1 MPVTIATK
9 NGEQTL
15 DKPVVTIGTHP
26 NCEIKVQCPVDF
38 ILIVELGRNGGFRVT
53 NRTASPNVLFKGQPM
68 GNSMIVERGCKLMI
82 NGTDDFVGIKL
93 GAAQPQA
100 QAQPTQHAQPHPQQ
114 MQGQMP
120 QQPRPMAPQQGR
132 PQQRPQGQMQPHP
145 QQMQGQ
151 MPQQPRPMGSQQG
164 RMMPHPQHP
173 QRPQQQQVTLTSIAQ
188 QDFNEADIRELYGE
202 VNATTK
208 IKLEKRKSDIETRR
222 VSILKEISFALE
234 EAKKK
239 MSANGNA
246 ERFIGLALIFCPI
259 IMASAVSDT
268 LRNLLAE
275 APRGFFPLHMR
286 LLAGYAVLLFVNA
299 LILKQGIFLV
309 FQDKNKDKS
318 AVNKKAAAA
327 KNFMLMLSTA
337 IFLAISGI
345 ILSFY
350 LNTDTPLDQ
359 GSTIISMISLFA
371 LVLCAVASGY
381 FKSML
386 HEASVDYD
394 KYESR
399 EDFKS
404 VLQDYQQ
411 WIGLFI
417 NNLSTVKL
425 RNIKNKQ
432 FNLKLKSVG
441 EIVLGIITS
450 PFLAYAVSN
459 TLGTCIPDAAGW
471 IRISGLRISPVFLA
485 LATLMIIF
493 AFFTLAQAFTISK
506 RINGSDVIKKDGF
519 ANYMN
524 HGVDLF
530 GTEGVKK
537 LKSDAFRSFLI
548 AGTVIFI
555 EFTMNVSYFM
565 QEIGGGEW
573 GGILMSV
580 IAAFVPTALLVAE
593 TFMLSHTQYEM
604 HICDEILDR
613 LDKDIEE

>member
-9 NGEQTL
+9 NGEQTFE
-15 DKPVVTIGTHP
+15 KPVVTIGTHP
-26 NCEIKVQCPVDF
+26 NCEVKVQCPVDF

-53 NRTASPNVLFKGQPM
+53 NKTATPDVMFKGQPM
-68 GNSMIVERGCKLMI
+68 GNSLIVERGCKLMI

-93 GAAQPQA
+93 AAPQQVPQQQA
-100 QAQPTQHAQPHPQQ
+100 QQMMHPAPQQ
-114 MQGQMP
+114 RAPRPQQPMPNQQPMQGQQMHQPQMRRPMPNGGGMPMHSQGHPHQRMP
-120 QQPRPMAPQQGR
+120 Q
-132 PQQRPQGQMQPHP
+132 
-145 QQMQGQ
+145 
-151 MPQQPRPMGSQQG
+151 
-164 RMMPHPQHP
+164 
-173 QRPQQQQVTLTSIAQ
+173 PQQQHVTLTSIAQ
-188 QDFNEADIRELYGE
+188 QDFNEEDIRELYGE
-202 VNATTK
+202 VNAATK
-208 IKLEKRKSDIETRR
+208 IKLEKRKTDIETRR

-234 EAKKK
+234 DAKKK

-246 ERFIGLALIFCPI
+246 EKFIGLALIFCPI

-275 APRGFFPLHMR
+275 NVRGFFPLHMR
-286 LLAGYAVLLFVNA
+286 LLAGYAVLLFVNS
-299 LILKQGIFLV
+299 LILKQGIFLM
-309 FQDKNKDKS
+309 FQDKGKEKGS
-318 AVNKKAAAA
+318 INKKAAAA
-327 KNFMLMLSTA
+327 KNFMLMLSAA
-337 IFLAISGI
+337 IFLTVGGI
-345 ILSFY
+345 IVSFY

-359 GSTIISMISLFA
+359 GSTIISMISLFS
-371 LVLCAVASGY
+371 LVLCSVASGY

-386 HEASVDYD
+386 QEASVEYD
-394 KYESR
+394 KYETR
-399 EDFKS
+399 EDFKA
-404 VLQDYQQ
+404 VIQDYQQ

-417 NNLSTVKL
+417 NNLSSVKL

-441 EIVLGIITS
+441 EIALGIITS

-471 IRISGLRISPVFLA
+471 IRVSGLRISPVFLA

-493 AFFTLAQAFTISK
+493 AFFTLAQAFTIS
-506 RINGSDVIKKDGF
+506 RRVNGSEVVKKDGF
-519 ANYMN
+519 ANYMH

-530 GTEGVKK
+530 GTEAVKK

-580 IAAFVPTALLVAE
+580 IAAFVPTALLIAE

-604 HICDEILDR
+604 HICDEIIDR

>member
-9 NGEQTL
+9 NGEQTFE
-15 DKPVVTIGTHP
+15 KPVVTIGTHP
-26 NCEIKVQCPVDF
+26 NCEVKVQCPVDF

-53 NRTASPNVLFKGQPM
+53 NKTATPDVMFKGQPM
-68 GNSMIVERGCKLMI
+68 GNSLIVERGCKLMI

-93 GAAQPQA
+93 GAAAPQQAPQPQQQQMMRPA
-100 QAQPTQHAQPHPQQ
+100 PQQ
-114 MQGQMP
+114 RAPRPQQPMPNQQPMQGQMRQP
-120 QQPRPMAPQQGR
+120 QMRRPMPNGGGMPMPPQGH
-132 PQQRPQGQMQPHP
+132 PQQR
-145 QQMQGQ
+145 
-151 MPQQPRPMGSQQG
+151 MPQ
-164 RMMPHPQHP
+164 
-173 QRPQQQQVTLTSIAQ
+173 PQQQHVTLTSIAQ
-188 QDFNEADIRELYGE
+188 QDFNEEDIRELYGE
-202 VNATTK
+202 VNAATK
-208 IKLEKRKSDIETRR
+208 IKLEKRKTDIETRR

-234 EAKKK
+234 DAKKK

-246 ERFIGLALIFCPI
+246 EKFIGLALIFCPI

-275 APRGFFPLHMR
+275 NVRGFFPLNMR
-286 LLAGYAVLLFVNA
+286 LLAGYAVLLFVNS
-299 LILKQGIFLV
+299 LILKRGIFLM
-309 FQDKNKDKS
+309 FQDKGKERS

-327 KNFMLMLSTA
+327 KNFMLMLSAA
-337 IFLAISGI
+337 IFLTVGGI
-345 ILSFY
+345 IVSFY

-359 GSTIISMISLFA
+359 GSTIISMICLFS
-371 LVLCAVASGY
+371 LVLCSVASGY

-386 HEASVDYD
+386 QEASLEYD
-394 KYESR
+394 KYETR

-404 VLQDYQQ
+404 VIQDYQQ

-417 NNLSTVKL
+417 NNLSSVKL

-432 FNLKLKSVG
+432 FTLKLKSVG
-441 EIVLGIITS
+441 EIALGIITS

-471 IRISGLRISPVFLA
+471 IRVSGLRISPVFLA

-493 AFFTLAQAFTISK
+493 AFFTLAQAFTIS
-506 RINGSDVIKKDGF
+506 RRVNGSEVVKKDGF
-519 ANYMN
+519 ANYMH

-530 GTEGVKK
+530 GTEAVKK

-580 IAAFVPTALLVAE
+580 IAAFVPTALLIAE

-604 HICDEILDR
+604 HICDEIIDR

>member
-9 NGEQTL
+9 NGEQTFE
-15 DKPVVTIGTHP
+15 KPVVTIGTHP
-26 NCEIKVQCPVDF
+26 NCEVKVQCPVDF

-53 NRTASPNVLFKGQPM
+53 NKTATPDVMFKGQPM
-68 GNSMIVERGCKLMI
+68 GNSLIVERGCKLMI

-93 GAAQPQA
+93 AAPQQVPQRQA
-100 QAQPTQHAQPHPQQ
+100 QQMMHPAPQQ
-114 MQGQMP
+114 RAPRPQQPMPNQQPMQGQQMHQPQMRRPMPNGGGMPMHPQGHPHQRMP
-120 QQPRPMAPQQGR
+120 Q
-132 PQQRPQGQMQPHP
+132 
-145 QQMQGQ
+145 
-151 MPQQPRPMGSQQG
+151 
-164 RMMPHPQHP
+164 
-173 QRPQQQQVTLTSIAQ
+173 PQQQHVTLTSIAQ
-188 QDFNEADIRELYGE
+188 QDFNEEDIRELYGE
-202 VNATTK
+202 VNAATK
-208 IKLEKRKSDIETRR
+208 IKLEKRKTDIETRR

-234 EAKKK
+234 DAKKK

-246 ERFIGLALIFCPI
+246 EKFIGLALIFCPI

-275 APRGFFPLHMR
+275 NVRGFFPLHMR
-286 LLAGYAVLLFVNA
+286 LLAGYAVLLFVNS
-299 LILKQGIFLV
+299 LILKQGIFLM
-309 FQDKNKDKS
+309 FQDKGKERS
-318 AVNKKAAAA
+318 AINKKAAAA
-327 KNFMLMLSTA
+327 KNFMLMLSAA
-337 IFLAISGI
+337 IFLTVGGI
-345 ILSFY
+345 IVSFY

-359 GSTIISMISLFA
+359 GSTIISMISLFS
-371 LVLCAVASGY
+371 LVLCSVASGY

-386 HEASVDYD
+386 QEASVEYD
-394 KYESR
+394 KYETR
-399 EDFKS
+399 EDFKA
-404 VLQDYQQ
+404 VIQDYQQ

-417 NNLSTVKL
+417 NNLSSVKL

-441 EIVLGIITS
+441 EIALGIITS

-471 IRISGLRISPVFLA
+471 IRVSGLRISPVFLA

-493 AFFTLAQAFTISK
+493 AFFTLAQAFTIS
-506 RINGSDVIKKDGF
+506 RRVNGSEVVKKDGF
-519 ANYMN
+519 ANYMH

-530 GTEGVKK
+530 GTEAVKK

-580 IAAFVPTALLVAE
+580 IAAFVPTALLIAE

-604 HICDEILDR
+604 HICDEIIDR

>member
-9 NGEQTL
+9 NGEQTFE
-15 DKPVVTIGTHP
+15 KPVVTIGTHP
-26 NCEIKVQCPVDF
+26 NCEVKVQCPVDF

-53 NRTASPNVLFKGQPM
+53 NKTATPDVMFKGQPM
-68 GNSMIVERGCKLMI
+68 GNSLIVERGCKLMI

-93 GAAQPQA
+93 AAPQQVPQKQA
-100 QAQPTQHAQPHPQQ
+100 QQMMHPAPQQ
-114 MQGQMP
+114 RAPRPQQPMPNQQPMQGQQMHQP
-120 QQPRPMAPQQGR
+120 QMRRPMPNGGGM
-132 PQQRPQGQMQPHP
+132 PMHPQGHPHQRIP
-145 QQMQGQ
+145 Q
-151 MPQQPRPMGSQQG
+151 
-164 RMMPHPQHP
+164 
-173 QRPQQQQVTLTSIAQ
+173 PQQQHVTLTSIAQ
-188 QDFNEADIRELYGE
+188 QDFNEEDIRELYGE
-202 VNATTK
+202 VNAATK
-208 IKLEKRKSDIETRR
+208 IKLEKRKTDIETRR

-234 EAKKK
+234 DAKKK

-246 ERFIGLALIFCPI
+246 EKFIGLALIFCPI

-275 APRGFFPLHMR
+275 NVRGFFPLHMR
-286 LLAGYAVLLFVNA
+286 LLAGYAVLLFVNS
-299 LILKQGIFLV
+299 LILKQGIFLM
-309 FQDKNKDKS
+309 FQDKGKERS
-318 AVNKKAAAA
+318 AINKKAAAA
-327 KNFMLMLSTA
+327 KNFMLMLSAA
-337 IFLAISGI
+337 IFLTVGGI
-345 ILSFY
+345 IVSFY

-359 GSTIISMISLFA
+359 GSTIISMISLFS
-371 LVLCAVASGY
+371 LVLCSVASGY

-386 HEASVDYD
+386 QEASVEYD
-394 KYESR
+394 KYETR
-399 EDFKS
+399 EDFKA
-404 VLQDYQQ
+404 VIQDYQQ

-417 NNLSTVKL
+417 NNLSSITL

-441 EIVLGIITS
+441 EIALGIITS

-471 IRISGLRISPVFLA
+471 IRVSGLRISPVFLA

-493 AFFTLAQAFTISK
+493 AFFTLAQAFTIS
-506 RINGSDVIKKDGF
+506 RRVNGSEVVKKDGF
-519 ANYMN
+519 ANYMH

-530 GTEGVKK
+530 GTEAVKK

-580 IAAFVPTALLVAE
+580 IAAFVPTALLIAE

-604 HICDEILDR
+604 HICDEIIDR

>member
-9 NGEQTL
+9 NGEQTF

-26 NCEIKVQCPVDF
+26 NCEVKVQCPVDF

-53 NRTASPNVLFKGQPM
+53 NKTATPDIMFKGQPM
-68 GNSMIVERGCKLMI
+68 GNSLIVERGCKLMV

-93 GAAQPQA
+93 GAAAAPRPQAPQQPQNP
-100 QAQPTQHAQPHPQQ
+100 QPQMQGRPQGHRPQQPMPQQ
-114 MQGQMP
+114 MQQGMMQNRQPQMRRPMPNGGGMPMPPQGHPQRMP
-120 QQPRPMAPQQGR
+120 QQPQQ
-132 PQQRPQGQMQPHP
+132 H
-145 QQMQGQ
+145 
-151 MPQQPRPMGSQQG
+151 
-164 RMMPHPQHP
+164 
-173 QRPQQQQVTLTSIAQ
+173 VTLTSIAQ
-188 QDFNEADIRELYGE
+188 QDFNEEDIRELYGE
-202 VNATTK
+202 VNAATK
-208 IKLEKRKSDIETRR
+208 IKLEKRKADIESRR

-234 EAKKK
+234 DAKKK
-239 MSANGNA
+239 ISANGNA
-246 ERFIGLALIFCPI
+246 ERFLGLALIFCPI

-275 APRGFFPLHMR
+275 NVRGFFPLHMR
-286 LLAGYAVLLFVNA
+286 LLAGYAVLLFVNS
-299 LILKQGIFLV
+299 LILKQGIFLL
-309 FQDKNKDKS
+309 FQDKGKEKS
-318 AVNKKAAAA
+318 TVNKKAAAA
-327 KNFMLMLSTA
+327 KNFMLMLSAA
-337 IFLAISGI
+337 IFLTVGGI
-345 ILSFY
+345 IVSFY

-359 GSTIISMISLFA
+359 GSTIISMVCLFA
-371 LVLCAVASGY
+371 LVLCAVVSGY

-386 HEASVDYD
+386 QEASVEYD

-399 EDFKS
+399 EDFKG
-404 VLQDYQQ
+404 VIQDYQQ

-417 NNLSTVKL
+417 NNLSSVKL

-432 FNLKLKSVG
+432 FTLKLKSVG
-441 EIVLGIITS
+441 EIALGIITS

-493 AFFTLAQAFTISK
+493 AFFTLAQAFTIS
-506 RINGSDVIKKDGF
+506 RRVNGSEVVKKDGF
-519 ANYMN
+519 ANYMH

-530 GTEGVKK
+530 GTEAVKK

-580 IAAFVPTALLVAE
+580 IAAFVPTALLIAE

-604 HICDEILDR
+604 HICDEIIDR
-613 LDKDIEE
+613 LDKDIDE

>member
-9 NGEQTL
+9 NGEQTFE
-15 DKPVVTIGTHP
+15 KPVVTIGTHP
-26 NCEIKVQCPVDF
+26 NCEVKVQCPVDF

-53 NRTASPNVLFKGQPM
+53 NKTATPDVMFKGQPM
-68 GNSMIVERGCKLMI
+68 GNSLIVERGCKLMI

-93 GAAQPQA
+93 AAPQQVPQKQA
-100 QAQPTQHAQPHPQQ
+100 QQMMHPAPQQ
-114 MQGQMP
+114 RAPRPQQPLPNQQPMQGQQMHQPQMRRPMPNGGGMPMHPQGHPHQRMP
-120 QQPRPMAPQQGR
+120 Q
-132 PQQRPQGQMQPHP
+132 
-145 QQMQGQ
+145 
-151 MPQQPRPMGSQQG
+151 
-164 RMMPHPQHP
+164 
-173 QRPQQQQVTLTSIAQ
+173 PQQQHVTLTSIAQ
-188 QDFNEADIRELYGE
+188 QDFNEEDIRELYGE
-202 VNATTK
+202 VNAATK
-208 IKLEKRKSDIETRR
+208 IKLEKRKTDIETRR

-234 EAKKK
+234 DAKKK

-246 ERFIGLALIFCPI
+246 EKFIGLALIFCPI

-275 APRGFFPLHMR
+275 NVRGFFPLHMR
-286 LLAGYAVLLFVNA
+286 LLAGYAVLLFVNS
-299 LILKQGIFLV
+299 LILKQGIFLM
-309 FQDKNKDKS
+309 FQDKGKERS
-318 AVNKKAAAA
+318 AINKKAAAA
-327 KNFMLMLSTA
+327 KNFMLMLSAA
-337 IFLAISGI
+337 IFLTVGGI
-345 ILSFY
+345 IVSFY

-359 GSTIISMISLFA
+359 GSTIISMISLFS
-371 LVLCAVASGY
+371 LVLCSVASGY

-386 HEASVDYD
+386 QEASVEYD
-394 KYESR
+394 KYETR
-399 EDFKS
+399 EDFKA
-404 VLQDYQQ
+404 VIQDYQQ

-417 NNLSTVKL
+417 NNLSSVKL

-441 EIVLGIITS
+441 EIALGIITS

-471 IRISGLRISPVFLA
+471 RRVSGLRISPVFLA

-493 AFFTLAQAFTISK
+493 AFFTLAQAFTIS
-506 RINGSDVIKKDGF
+506 RRVNGSEVVKKDGF
-519 ANYMN
+519 ANYMH

-530 GTEGVKK
+530 GTEAVKK

-580 IAAFVPTALLVAE
+580 IAAFVPTALLIAE

-604 HICDEILDR
+604 HICDEIIDR

>member
-9 NGEQTL
+9 NGEQTF

-26 NCEIKVQCPVDF
+26 NCEVKVQCPVDF

-53 NRTASPNVLFKGQPM
+53 NKTATPDIMFKGQPM
-68 GNSMIVERGCKLMI
+68 GNSLIVERGCKLMV

-93 GAAQPQA
+93 GAAAAPRPQAPQQPQNP
-100 QAQPTQHAQPHPQQ
+100 QPQMQGRPQGHRPQQPMPQQ
-114 MQGQMP
+114 MQQGMMQNRQPQMRRPMPNGGGMPMPPQGHPQRMP
-120 QQPRPMAPQQGR
+120 QQPQQ
-132 PQQRPQGQMQPHP
+132 H
-145 QQMQGQ
+145 
-151 MPQQPRPMGSQQG
+151 
-164 RMMPHPQHP
+164 
-173 QRPQQQQVTLTSIAQ
+173 VTLTSIAQ
-188 QDFNEADIRELYGE
+188 QDFNEEDIRELYGE
-202 VNATTK
+202 VNAATK
-208 IKLEKRKSDIETRR
+208 IKLEKRKSDIESRR

-234 EAKKK
+234 DAKKK
-239 MSANGNA
+239 ISANGNA
-246 ERFIGLALIFCPI
+246 ERFLGLALIFCPI

-275 APRGFFPLHMR
+275 NVRGFFPLHMR
-286 LLAGYAVLLFVNA
+286 LLAGYAVLLFVNS
-299 LILKQGIFLV
+299 LILKQGIFLL
-309 FQDKNKDKS
+309 FQDKGKEKS
-318 AVNKKAAAA
+318 TVNKKAAAA
-327 KNFMLMLSTA
+327 KNFMLMLSSA
-337 IFLAISGI
+337 IFLTVGGI
-345 ILSFY
+345 IVSFY

-359 GSTIISMISLFA
+359 GSTIISMVCLFA
-371 LVLCAVASGY
+371 LVLCAVVSGY

-386 HEASVDYD
+386 QEASVEYD

-399 EDFKS
+399 EDFKG
-404 VLQDYQQ
+404 VIQDYQQ

-417 NNLSTVKL
+417 NNLSSVKL

-432 FNLKLKSVG
+432 FTLKLKSVG
-441 EIVLGIITS
+441 EIALGIITS

-493 AFFTLAQAFTISK
+493 AFFTLAQAFTIS
-506 RINGSDVIKKDGF
+506 RRVNGSEVVKKDGF
-519 ANYMN
+519 ANYMH

-530 GTEGVKK
+530 GTEAVKK
-537 LKSDAFRSFLI
+537 LKSDALRSFLI

-580 IAAFVPTALLVAE
+580 IAAFVPTALLIAE

-604 HICDEILDR
+604 HICDEIIDR
-613 LDKDIEE
+613 LDKDIDE

>member
-9 NGEQTL
+9 NGEQTFE
-15 DKPVVTIGTHP
+15 KPVVTIGTHP
-26 NCEIKVQCPVDF
+26 NCEVKVQCPVDF

-53 NRTASPNVLFKGQPM
+53 NKTATPDVMFKGQPM
-68 GNSMIVERGCKLMI
+68 GNSLIVERGCKLMI

-93 GAAQPQA
+93 AAPQQVPQKQA
-100 QAQPTQHAQPHPQQ
+100 QQMMHPAPQQ
-114 MQGQMP
+114 RAPRPQQPMPNQQPMQGQQMHQPQMRRPMPNGGGMPMHSQGHPHQRMP
-120 QQPRPMAPQQGR
+120 Q
-132 PQQRPQGQMQPHP
+132 
-145 QQMQGQ
+145 
-151 MPQQPRPMGSQQG
+151 
-164 RMMPHPQHP
+164 
-173 QRPQQQQVTLTSIAQ
+173 PQQQHVTLTSIAQ
-188 QDFNEADIRELYGE
+188 QDFNEEDIRELYGE
-202 VNATTK
+202 VNAATK
-208 IKLEKRKSDIETRR
+208 IKLEKRKTDIETRR

-234 EAKKK
+234 DAKKK

-246 ERFIGLALIFCPI
+246 EKFIGLALIFCPI

-275 APRGFFPLHMR
+275 NVRGFFPLHMR
-286 LLAGYAVLLFVNA
+286 LLAGYAVLLFVNS
-299 LILKQGIFLV
+299 LILKQGIFLM
-309 FQDKNKDKS
+309 FQDKGKEKGS
-318 AVNKKAAAA
+318 INKKAAAA
-327 KNFMLMLSTA
+327 KNFMLMLSAA
-337 IFLAISGI
+337 IFLTVGGI
-345 ILSFY
+345 IVSFY

-359 GSTIISMISLFA
+359 GSTIISMISLFS
-371 LVLCAVASGY
+371 LVLCSVASGY

-386 HEASVDYD
+386 QEASVEYD
-394 KYESR
+394 KYETR
-399 EDFKS
+399 EDFKA
-404 VLQDYQQ
+404 VIQDYQQ

-417 NNLSTVKL
+417 NNLSSVKL

-441 EIVLGIITS
+441 EIALGIITS

-471 IRISGLRISPVFLA
+471 IRVSGLRISPVFLA

-493 AFFTLAQAFTISK
+493 AFFTLAQAFTIS
-506 RINGSDVIKKDGF
+506 RRVNGSEVVKKDGF
-519 ANYMN
+519 ANYMH

-530 GTEGVKK
+530 GTEAVKK

-580 IAAFVPTALLVAE
+580 IAAFVPTALLIAE

-604 HICDEILDR
+604 HICDEIIDR

>member
-9 NGEQTL
+9 NGEQTY

-26 NCEIKVQCPVDF
+26 NCEVKVQCSVDF

-53 NRTASPNVLFKGQPM
+53 NKTATPDIMFKGQPM
-68 GNSMIVERGCKLMI
+68 GNSLIVERGCKLMI
-82 NGTDDFVGIKL
+82 NGTDDFIGIKL
-93 GAAQPQA
+93 GASAVPRPQTPQA
-100 QAQPTQHAQPHPQQ
+100 SQQQTQGMPQQGRRPQQPMPQQ
-114 MQGQMP
+114 MQGQPMQSRQP
-120 QQPRPMAPQQGR
+120 QMRRPMPNGGGM
-132 PQQRPQGQMQPHP
+132 PMPPQG
-145 QQMQGQ
+145 
-151 MPQQPRPMGSQQG
+151 
-164 RMMPHPQHP
+164 HP
-173 QRPQQQQVTLTSIAQ
+173 QRMPHQQPQQHVTLTSIAQ
-188 QDFNEADIRELYGE
+188 QDFNEEDIRELYGE
-202 VNATTK
+202 VNAATK
-208 IKLEKRKSDIETRR
+208 IKLEKRKTDIETRR

-234 EAKKK
+234 DAKKK
-239 MSANGNA
+239 ISANGNA
-246 ERFIGLALIFCPI
+246 ERFLGLALIFCPI

-268 LRNLLAE
+268 LRNLLADNGKTFL
-275 APRGFFPLHMR
+275 AIPVYMR
-286 LLAGYAVLLFVNA
+286 LLAGYAILLFVNS
-299 LILKQGIFLV
+299 LILKQGIFLLY
-309 FQDKNKDKS
+309 QDKGKEKS
-318 AVNKKAAAA
+318 TINKKADAA
-327 KNFMLMLSTA
+327 KNFMLMLSA
-337 IFLAISGI
+337 GIFFTVGVI
-345 ILSFY
+345 IVSFY

-359 GSTIISMISLFA
+359 GSTIISMICLFA
-371 LVLCAVASGY
+371 LVLCAVVSGY
-381 FKSML
+381 FKCML
-386 HEASVDYD
+386 REANLEYD

-404 VLQDYQQ
+404 VIQDYQQ

-417 NNLSTVKL
+417 NNLSSVKL

-432 FNLKLKSVG
+432 FTLKLKSVG
-441 EIVLGIITS
+441 EIALGIITA

-493 AFFTLAQAFTISK
+493 AFFSLAQAFTIS
-506 RINGSDVIKKDGF
+506 RRVNGSEVVKKDGF
-519 ANYMN
+519 ANYMH

-530 GTEGVKK
+530 GTEAVKK

-580 IAAFVPTALLVAE
+580 IAAFVPTALLIAE

-604 HICDEILDR
+604 HICDEIIDR
-613 LDKDIEE
+613 LDKDIDE

>member
-9 NGEQTL
+9 NGEQTF

-26 NCEIKVQCPVDF
+26 NCEVKVQCPVDF

-53 NRTASPNVLFKGQPM
+53 NKTATPDIMFKGQPM
-68 GNSMIVERGCKLMI
+68 GNSLIVERGCKLMV

-93 GAAQPQA
+93 GVAAAPRPQAPQPQPQSQQPQA
-100 QAQPTQHAQPHPQQ
+100 PQMQGRPQGHRPQQPMPQQ
-114 MQGQMP
+114 MQGQPMQNRQPQMRRPMPNGMPMNQQRMP
-120 QQPRPMAPQQGR
+120 Q
-132 PQQRPQGQMQPHP
+132 
-145 QQMQGQ
+145 
-151 MPQQPRPMGSQQG
+151 
-164 RMMPHPQHP
+164 
-173 QRPQQQQVTLTSIAQ
+173 PQQQPHVTLTSIAQ
-188 QDFNEADIRELYGE
+188 QDFNEEDIRELYGE
-202 VNATTK
+202 VNAATK

-222 VSILKEISFALE
+222 VSILKDISFALE
-234 EAKKK
+234 DAKKK
-239 MSANGNA
+239 ISANGNA
-246 ERFIGLALIFCPI
+246 EKFLGLALIFCPI

-268 LRNLLAE
+268 IRNLLAE
-275 APRGFFPLHMR
+275 SVRGFFPLHMR
-286 LLAGYAVLLFVNA
+286 LLAGYAVLLFVNS
-299 LILKQGIFLV
+299 LILKQGIFLLY
-309 FQDKNKDKS
+309 QDKGKEKS
-318 AVNKKAAAA
+318 SVSKRDAAA
-327 KNFMLMLSTA
+327 KNFMLMLSAA
-337 IFLAISGI
+337 IFLTVGGI
-345 ILSFY
+345 IVSFY

-359 GSTIISMISLFA
+359 GSTIISMICLFA
-371 LVLCAVASGY
+371 LVLCAVVSGY

-386 HEASVDYD
+386 REANVEYD

-399 EDFKS
+399 EDFKA
-404 VLQDYQQ
+404 VIQDYQQ

-417 NNLSTVKL
+417 NNLSSVKL

-441 EIVLGIITS
+441 EIALGIITS

-493 AFFTLAQAFTISK
+493 AFFTLAQAFTIS
-506 RINGSDVIKKDGF
+506 RRVNGSEVVKKDGF
-519 ANYMN
+519 ANYMH

-530 GTEGVKK
+530 GTEAVKK

-580 IAAFVPTALLVAE
+580 IAAFVPTALLIAE

-604 HICDEILDR
+604 HICDEIIDR
-613 LDKDIEE
+613 LDKDIDE

>member
-9 NGEQTL
+9 NGEQTFE
-15 DKPVVTIGTHP
+15 KPVVTIGTHP
-26 NCEIKVQCPVDF
+26 NCEVKVQCPVDF

-53 NRTASPNVLFKGQPM
+53 NKTATPDVMFKGQPM
-68 GNSMIVERGCKLMI
+68 GNSLIVERGCKLMI

-93 GAAQPQA
+93 AAPQQVPQKQA
-100 QAQPTQHAQPHPQQ
+100 QQMMHPAPQQ
-114 MQGQMP
+114 RAPRPQQPLPNQQPMQGQQMHQPQMRRPMPNGGGMPMHPQGHPHQRMP
-120 QQPRPMAPQQGR
+120 Q
-132 PQQRPQGQMQPHP
+132 
-145 QQMQGQ
+145 
-151 MPQQPRPMGSQQG
+151 
-164 RMMPHPQHP
+164 
-173 QRPQQQQVTLTSIAQ
+173 PQQQHVTLTSIAQ
-188 QDFNEADIRELYGE
+188 QDFNEEDIRELYGE
-202 VNATTK
+202 VNAATK
-208 IKLEKRKSDIETRR
+208 IKLEKRKTDIETRR

-234 EAKKK
+234 DAKKK

-246 ERFIGLALIFCPI
+246 EKFIGLALIFCPI

-275 APRGFFPLHMR
+275 NVRGFFPLHMR
-286 LLAGYAVLLFVNA
+286 LLAGYAVLLFVNS
-299 LILKQGIFLV
+299 LILKQGIFLM
-309 FQDKNKDKS
+309 FQDKGKERS
-318 AVNKKAAAA
+318 AINKKAAAA
-327 KNFMLMLSTA
+327 KNFMLMLSAA
-337 IFLAISGI
+337 IFLTVGGI
-345 ILSFY
+345 IVSFY

-359 GSTIISMISLFA
+359 GSTIISMISLFS
-371 LVLCAVASGY
+371 LVLCSVASGY

-386 HEASVDYD
+386 QEASVEYD
-394 KYESR
+394 KYETR
-399 EDFKS
+399 EDFKA
-404 VLQDYQQ
+404 VIQDYQQ

-417 NNLSTVKL
+417 NNLSSVKL

-441 EIVLGIITS
+441 EIALGIITS

-471 IRISGLRISPVFLA
+471 IRVSGLRISPVFLA

-493 AFFTLAQAFTISK
+493 AFFTLAQAFTIS
-506 RINGSDVIKKDGF
+506 RRVNGSEVVKKDGF
-519 ANYMN
+519 ANYMH

-530 GTEGVKK
+530 GTEAVKK

-580 IAAFVPTALLVAE
+580 IAAFVPTALLIAE

-604 HICDEILDR
+604 HICDEIIDR

>member
-9 NGEQTL
+9 NGEQTFE
-15 DKPVVTIGTHP
+15 KPVVTIGTHP
-26 NCEIKVQCPVDF
+26 NCEVKVQCPVDF

-53 NRTASPNVLFKGQPM
+53 NKTATPDVMFKGQPM
-68 GNSMIVERGCKLMI
+68 GNSLIVERGCKLMI

-93 GAAQPQA
+93 AAPQQVPQQAPQPQA
-100 QAQPTQHAQPHPQQ
+100 QQMMRPAPQQ
-114 MQGQMP
+114 RAPRPQQPMPNQQPMQGQQMRQPQMRRPMPNGGGMPMPPQGHPHQRMP
-120 QQPRPMAPQQGR
+120 Q
-132 PQQRPQGQMQPHP
+132 
-145 QQMQGQ
+145 
-151 MPQQPRPMGSQQG
+151 
-164 RMMPHPQHP
+164 
-173 QRPQQQQVTLTSIAQ
+173 PQQQHVTLTSIAQ
-188 QDFNEADIRELYGE
+188 QDFNEEDIRELYGE
-202 VNATTK
+202 VNAATK
-208 IKLEKRKSDIETRR
+208 IKLEKRKTDIETRR

-234 EAKKK
+234 DAKKK

-246 ERFIGLALIFCPI
+246 EKFIGLALIFCPI

-275 APRGFFPLHMR
+275 NVRGFFPLHMR
-286 LLAGYAVLLFVNA
+286 LLAGYAVLLFVNS
-299 LILKQGIFLV
+299 LILKQGIFLM
-309 FQDKNKDKS
+309 FQDKGKEKGS
-318 AVNKKAAAA
+318 INKKAAAA
-327 KNFMLMLSTA
+327 KNFMLMLSAA
-337 IFLAISGI
+337 IFLTVGGI
-345 ILSFY
+345 IVSFY

-359 GSTIISMISLFA
+359 GSTIISMISLFS
-371 LVLCAVASGY
+371 LVLCSVASGY

-386 HEASVDYD
+386 QEASVEYD
-394 KYESR
+394 KYETR
-399 EDFKS
+399 EDFKA
-404 VLQDYQQ
+404 VIQDYQQ

-417 NNLSTVKL
+417 NNLSSVKL

-441 EIVLGIITS
+441 EIALGIITS

-471 IRISGLRISPVFLA
+471 IRVSGLRISPVFLA

-493 AFFTLAQAFTISK
+493 AFFTLAQAFTIS
-506 RINGSDVIKKDGF
+506 RRVNGSEVVKKDGF
-519 ANYMN
+519 ANYMH

-530 GTEGVKK
+530 GTEAVKK
-537 LKSDAFRSFLI
+537 LRSDAFRSFLI

-580 IAAFVPTALLVAE
+580 IAAFVPTALLIAE

-604 HICDEILDR
+604 HICDEIIDR

>member
-1 MPVTIATK
+1 M
-9 NGEQTL
+9 
-15 DKPVVTIGTHP
+15 
-26 NCEIKVQCPVDF
+26 
-38 ILIVELGRNGGFRVT
+38 
-53 NRTASPNVLFKGQPM
+53 FKGQPM
-68 GNSMIVERGCKLMI
+68 GNSLIVERGCKLMI

-93 GAAQPQA
+93 AAPQQVPQKQA
-100 QAQPTQHAQPHPQQ
+100 QQMMHPAPQQ
-114 MQGQMP
+114 RAPRPQQPMPNQQPMQGQQMHQPQMRRPMPNGGGMPMHPQGHPHQRMP
-120 QQPRPMAPQQGR
+120 Q
-132 PQQRPQGQMQPHP
+132 
-145 QQMQGQ
+145 
-151 MPQQPRPMGSQQG
+151 
-164 RMMPHPQHP
+164 
-173 QRPQQQQVTLTSIAQ
+173 PQQQHVTLTSIAQ
-188 QDFNEADIRELYGE
+188 QDFNEEDIRELYGE
-202 VNATTK
+202 VNAATK
-208 IKLEKRKSDIETRR
+208 IKLEKRKTDIETRR

-234 EAKKK
+234 DAKKK

-246 ERFIGLALIFCPI
+246 EKFIGLALIFCPI

-275 APRGFFPLHMR
+275 NVRGFFPLHMR
-286 LLAGYAVLLFVNA
+286 LLAGYAVLLFVNS
-299 LILKQGIFLV
+299 LILKQGIFLM
-309 FQDKNKDKS
+309 FQDKGKERS
-318 AVNKKAAAA
+318 AINKKAAAA
-327 KNFMLMLSTA
+327 KNFMLMLSAA
-337 IFLAISGI
+337 IFLTVGGI
-345 ILSFY
+345 IVSFY

-359 GSTIISMISLFA
+359 GSTIISMISLFS
-371 LVLCAVASGY
+371 LVLCSVASGY

-386 HEASVDYD
+386 QEASVEYD
-394 KYESR
+394 KYETR
-399 EDFKS
+399 EDFKA
-404 VLQDYQQ
+404 VIQDYQQ

-417 NNLSTVKL
+417 NNLSSVKL

-441 EIVLGIITS
+441 EIALGIITS

-471 IRISGLRISPVFLA
+471 IRVSGLRISPVFLA

-493 AFFTLAQAFTISK
+493 AFFTLAQAFTIS
-506 RINGSDVIKKDGF
+506 RRVNGSEVVKKDGF
-519 ANYMN
+519 ANYMH

-530 GTEGVKK
+530 GTEAVKK

-580 IAAFVPTALLVAE
+580 IAAFVPTALLIAE

-604 HICDEILDR
+604 HICDEIIDR

>member
-9 NGEQTL
+9 NGEQTF

-26 NCEIKVQCPVDF
+26 NCEVKVQCPVDF

-53 NRTASPNVLFKGQPM
+53 NKTATPDIMFKGQPM
-68 GNSMIVERGCKLMI
+68 GNSLIVERGCKLMV

-93 GAAQPQA
+93 GAAAAPRPQAPQQPQNP
-100 QAQPTQHAQPHPQQ
+100 QPQMQGRPQGHRPQQPMPQQ
-114 MQGQMP
+114 MQQGMMQNRQPQMRRPMPNGGGMPMHPQGHPQRMP
-120 QQPRPMAPQQGR
+120 QQPQQ
-132 PQQRPQGQMQPHP
+132 H
-145 QQMQGQ
+145 
-151 MPQQPRPMGSQQG
+151 
-164 RMMPHPQHP
+164 
-173 QRPQQQQVTLTSIAQ
+173 VTLTSIAQ
-188 QDFNEADIRELYGE
+188 QDFNEEDIRELYGE
-202 VNATTK
+202 VNAATK
-208 IKLEKRKSDIETRR
+208 IKLEKRKSDIESRR

-234 EAKKK
+234 DAKKK
-239 MSANGNA
+239 ISANGNA
-246 ERFIGLALIFCPI
+246 ERFLGLALIFCPI

-275 APRGFFPLHMR
+275 NVRGFFPLHMR
-286 LLAGYAVLLFVNA
+286 LLAGYAVLLFVNS
-299 LILKQGIFLV
+299 LILKQGIFLL
-309 FQDKNKDKS
+309 FQDKGKEKS
-318 AVNKKAAAA
+318 TVNKKAAAA
-327 KNFMLMLSTA
+327 KNFMLMLSAA
-337 IFLAISGI
+337 IFLTVGGI
-345 ILSFY
+345 IVSFY

-359 GSTIISMISLFA
+359 GSTIISMVCLFA
-371 LVLCAVASGY
+371 LVLCAVVSGY

-386 HEASVDYD
+386 QEASVEYD

-399 EDFKS
+399 EDFKG
-404 VLQDYQQ
+404 VIQDYQQ

-417 NNLSTVKL
+417 NNLSSVKL

-432 FNLKLKSVG
+432 FTLKLKSVG
-441 EIVLGIITS
+441 EIALGIITS

-493 AFFTLAQAFTISK
+493 AFFTLAQAFTIS
-506 RINGSDVIKKDGF
+506 RRVNGSEVVKKDGF
-519 ANYMN
+519 ANYMH

-530 GTEGVKK
+530 GTEAVKK

-580 IAAFVPTALLVAE
+580 IAAFVPTALLIAE

-604 HICDEILDR
+604 HICDEIIDR
-613 LDKDIEE
+613 LDKDIDE

>member
-9 NGEQTL
+9 NGEQTFE
-15 DKPVVTIGTHP
+15 KPVVTIGTHP
-26 NCEIKVQCPVDF
+26 NCEVKVQCPVDF

-53 NRTASPNVLFKGQPM
+53 NKTATPDVMFKGQPM
-68 GNSMIVERGCKLMI
+68 GNSLIVERGCKLMI

-93 GAAQPQA
+93 AAPQQVPQRQA
-100 QAQPTQHAQPHPQQ
+100 QQMMHPAPQQ
-114 MQGQMP
+114 RAPRPQQPMPNQQPMQGQQMHQPQMRRPMPNGGGMPMHPQGHPHQRMP
-120 QQPRPMAPQQGR
+120 Q
-132 PQQRPQGQMQPHP
+132 
-145 QQMQGQ
+145 
-151 MPQQPRPMGSQQG
+151 
-164 RMMPHPQHP
+164 
-173 QRPQQQQVTLTSIAQ
+173 PQQQHVTLTSIAQ
-188 QDFNEADIRELYGE
+188 QDFNEEDIRELYGE
-202 VNATTK
+202 VNAATK
-208 IKLEKRKSDIETRR
+208 IKLEKRKTDIETRR

-234 EAKKK
+234 DAKKK

-246 ERFIGLALIFCPI
+246 EKFIGLALIFCPI

-275 APRGFFPLHMR
+275 NVRGFFPLHMR
-286 LLAGYAVLLFVNA
+286 LLAGYAVLLFVNS
-299 LILKQGIFLV
+299 LILKQGIFLL
-309 FQDKNKDKS
+309 FQDKGKERS
-318 AVNKKAAAA
+318 AINKKAAAA
-327 KNFMLMLSTA
+327 KNFMLMLSAA
-337 IFLAISGI
+337 IFLTVGGI
-345 ILSFY
+345 IVSFY

-359 GSTIISMISLFA
+359 GSTIISMISLFS
-371 LVLCAVASGY
+371 LVLCSVASGY

-386 HEASVDYD
+386 QEASVEYD
-394 KYESR
+394 KYETR
-399 EDFKS
+399 EDFKA
-404 VLQDYQQ
+404 VIQDYQQ

-417 NNLSTVKL
+417 NNLSSVKL

-441 EIVLGIITS
+441 EIALGIITS

-471 IRISGLRISPVFLA
+471 IRVSGLRISPVFLA

-493 AFFTLAQAFTISK
+493 AFFTLAQAFTIS
-506 RINGSDVIKKDGF
+506 RRVNGSEVVKKDGF
-519 ANYMN
+519 ANYMH

-530 GTEGVKK
+530 GTEAVKK

-580 IAAFVPTALLVAE
+580 IAAFVPTALLIAE

-604 HICDEILDR
+604 HICDEIIDR

>member
-9 NGEQTL
+9 NGEQTFE
-15 DKPVVTIGTHP
+15 KPVVTIGTHP
-26 NCEIKVQCPVDF
+26 NCEVKVQCPVDF

-53 NRTASPNVLFKGQPM
+53 NKTATPDVMFKGQPM
-68 GNSMIVERGCKLMI
+68 GNSLIVERGCKLMI

-93 GAAQPQA
+93 AAPQQVPQQQA
-100 QAQPTQHAQPHPQQ
+100 QQMMHPAPQQ
-114 MQGQMP
+114 RAPRPQQPMPNQQPMQGQQIHQPQMRRPMPNGGGMPMHSQGHPHQRMP
-120 QQPRPMAPQQGR
+120 Q
-132 PQQRPQGQMQPHP
+132 
-145 QQMQGQ
+145 
-151 MPQQPRPMGSQQG
+151 
-164 RMMPHPQHP
+164 
-173 QRPQQQQVTLTSIAQ
+173 PQQQHVTLTSIAQ
-188 QDFNEADIRELYGE
+188 QDFNEEDIRELYGE
-202 VNATTK
+202 VNAATK
-208 IKLEKRKSDIETRR
+208 IKLEKRKTDIETRR

-234 EAKKK
+234 DAKKK

-246 ERFIGLALIFCPI
+246 EKFIGLALIFCPI

-275 APRGFFPLHMR
+275 NVRGFFPLHMR
-286 LLAGYAVLLFVNA
+286 LLAGYAVLLFVNS
-299 LILKQGIFLV
+299 LILKQGIFLM
-309 FQDKNKDKS
+309 FQDKGKEKGS
-318 AVNKKAAAA
+318 INKKAAAA
-327 KNFMLMLSTA
+327 KNFMLMLSAA
-337 IFLAISGI
+337 IFLTVGGI
-345 ILSFY
+345 IVSFY

-359 GSTIISMISLFA
+359 GSTIISMISLFS
-371 LVLCAVASGY
+371 LVLCSVASGY

-386 HEASVDYD
+386 QEASVEYD
-394 KYESR
+394 KYETR
-399 EDFKS
+399 EDFKA
-404 VLQDYQQ
+404 VIQDYQQ

-417 NNLSTVKL
+417 NNLSSVKL

-441 EIVLGIITS
+441 EIALGIITS

-471 IRISGLRISPVFLA
+471 IRVSGLRISPVFLA

-493 AFFTLAQAFTISK
+493 AFFTLAQAFTIS
-506 RINGSDVIKKDGF
+506 RRVNGSEVVKKDGF
-519 ANYMN
+519 ANYMH

-530 GTEGVKK
+530 GTEAVKK

-580 IAAFVPTALLVAE
+580 IAAFVPTALLIAE

-604 HICDEILDR
+604 HICDEIIDR

>member
-9 NGEQTL
+9 NGEQTF

-26 NCEIKVQCPVDF
+26 NCEVKVQCPVDF

-53 NRTASPNVLFKGQPM
+53 NKTATPDIMFKGQPM
-68 GNSMIVERGCKLMI
+68 GNSLIVERGCKLMV

-93 GAAQPQA
+93 GVAAAPRPQAPQPQPQQPQA
-100 QAQPTQHAQPHPQQ
+100 PQMQGRPQGHRPQQPMPQQ
-114 MQGQMP
+114 MQGQPMQNRQPQMRRPMPNGMPMNQQRMP
-120 QQPRPMAPQQGR
+120 QPQPQQ
-132 PQQRPQGQMQPHP
+132 H
-145 QQMQGQ
+145 
-151 MPQQPRPMGSQQG
+151 
-164 RMMPHPQHP
+164 
-173 QRPQQQQVTLTSIAQ
+173 VTLTSIAQ
-188 QDFNEADIRELYGE
+188 QDFNEEDIRELYGE
-202 VNATTK
+202 VNAATK

-234 EAKKK
+234 DAKKK
-239 MSANGNA
+239 ISANGNA
-246 ERFIGLALIFCPI
+246 ERFLGLALIFCPI

-275 APRGFFPLHMR
+275 SVRGFFPLHMR
-286 LLAGYAVLLFVNA
+286 LLAGYAILLFVNS
-299 LILKQGIFLV
+299 LILKQGIFLLY
-309 FQDKNKDKS
+309 QDKGKEKS
-318 AVNKKAAAA
+318 SVNKKAAAA
-327 KNFMLMLSTA
+327 KNFMLMLSAA
-337 IFLAISGI
+337 IFLTVGVI
-345 ILSFY
+345 IVSFY

-359 GSTIISMISLFA
+359 GSTIISMVCLFA
-371 LVLCAVASGY
+371 LVLCAVVSGY

-386 HEASVDYD
+386 REANVEYD

-399 EDFKS
+399 EDFKA
-404 VLQDYQQ
+404 VIQDYQQ

-417 NNLSTVKL
+417 NNLSSVKL

-441 EIVLGIITS
+441 EIALGIITS

-493 AFFTLAQAFTISK
+493 AFFTLAQAFTIS
-506 RINGSDVIKKDGF
+506 RRVNGSEVVKKDGF
-519 ANYMN
+519 ANYMH

-530 GTEGVKK
+530 GTEAVKK

-580 IAAFVPTALLVAE
+580 IAAFVPTALLIAE

-604 HICDEILDR
+604 HICDEIIDR
-613 LDKDIEE
+613 LDKDIDE

>member
-9 NGEQTL
+9 NGEQTFE
-15 DKPVVTIGTHP
+15 KPVVTIGTHP
-26 NCEIKVQCPVDF
+26 NCEVKVQCPVDF

-53 NRTASPNVLFKGQPM
+53 NKTATPDVMFKGQPM
-68 GNSMIVERGCKLMI
+68 GNSLIVERGCKLMI

-93 GAAQPQA
+93 AAPQQVPQKQA
-100 QAQPTQHAQPHPQQ
+100 QQMMHPAPQQ
-114 MQGQMP
+114 RAPRPQQPMPNQQPMQGQQMHQPQMRRPMPNGGGMPMHPQGHPHQRMP
-120 QQPRPMAPQQGR
+120 Q
-132 PQQRPQGQMQPHP
+132 
-145 QQMQGQ
+145 
-151 MPQQPRPMGSQQG
+151 
-164 RMMPHPQHP
+164 
-173 QRPQQQQVTLTSIAQ
+173 PQQQHVTLTSIAQ
-188 QDFNEADIRELYGE
+188 QDFNEEDIRELYGE
-202 VNATTK
+202 VNAATK
-208 IKLEKRKSDIETRR
+208 IKLEKRKTDIETRR

-234 EAKKK
+234 DAKKK

-246 ERFIGLALIFCPI
+246 EKFIGLALIFCPI

-275 APRGFFPLHMR
+275 NVRGFFPLHMR
-286 LLAGYAVLLFVNA
+286 LLAGYAVLLFVNS
-299 LILKQGIFLV
+299 LILKQGIFLM
-309 FQDKNKDKS
+309 FQDKGKERS
-318 AVNKKAAAA
+318 AINKKAAAA
-327 KNFMLMLSTA
+327 KNFMLMLSAA
-337 IFLAISGI
+337 IFLTVGGI
-345 ILSFY
+345 IVSFY

-359 GSTIISMISLFA
+359 GSTIISMISLFS
-371 LVLCAVASGY
+371 LVLCSVASGY

-386 HEASVDYD
+386 QEASVEYD
-394 KYESR
+394 KYETR
-399 EDFKS
+399 EDFKA
-404 VLQDYQQ
+404 VIQDYQQ

-417 NNLSTVKL
+417 NNLSSVKL

-441 EIVLGIITS
+441 EIALGIITS

-471 IRISGLRISPVFLA
+471 IRVSGLRISPVFLA

-493 AFFTLAQAFTISK
+493 AFFTLAQAFTIS
-506 RINGSDVIKKDGF
+506 RRVNGSEVVKKDGF
-519 ANYMN
+519 ANYMH

-530 GTEGVKK
+530 GTEAVKK

-580 IAAFVPTALLVAE
+580 IAAFVPTALLIAE

-604 HICDEILDR
+604 HICDEIIDR

>member
-9 NGEQTL
+9 NGEQTFE
-15 DKPVVTIGTHP
+15 KPVVTIGTHP
-26 NCEIKVQCPVDF
+26 NCEVKVQCPVDF

-53 NRTASPNVLFKGQPM
+53 NKTATPDVMFKGQPM
-68 GNSMIVERGCKLMI
+68 GNSLIVERGCKLMI

-93 GAAQPQA
+93 AAPQQVPQKQA
-100 QAQPTQHAQPHPQQ
+100 QQMMHPAPQQ
-114 MQGQMP
+114 RAPRPQQPMPNQQPMQGQQMHQPQMRRPMPNGGGMPMHPQGHHHQRMP
-120 QQPRPMAPQQGR
+120 Q
-132 PQQRPQGQMQPHP
+132 
-145 QQMQGQ
+145 
-151 MPQQPRPMGSQQG
+151 
-164 RMMPHPQHP
+164 
-173 QRPQQQQVTLTSIAQ
+173 PQQQHVTLTSIAQ
-188 QDFNEADIRELYGE
+188 QDFNEEDIRELYGE
-202 VNATTK
+202 VNAATK
-208 IKLEKRKSDIETRR
+208 IKLEKRKTDIETRR

-234 EAKKK
+234 DAKKK

-246 ERFIGLALIFCPI
+246 EKFIGLALIFCPI

-275 APRGFFPLHMR
+275 NVRGFFPLHMR
-286 LLAGYAVLLFVNA
+286 LLAGYAVLLFVNS
-299 LILKQGIFLV
+299 LILKQGIFLM
-309 FQDKNKDKS
+309 FQDKGKERS
-318 AVNKKAAAA
+318 AINKKAAAA
-327 KNFMLMLSTA
+327 KNFMLMLSAA
-337 IFLAISGI
+337 IFLTVGGI
-345 ILSFY
+345 IVSFY

-359 GSTIISMISLFA
+359 GSTIISMISLFS
-371 LVLCAVASGY
+371 LVLCSVASGY

-386 HEASVDYD
+386 QEASVEYD
-394 KYESR
+394 KYETR
-399 EDFKS
+399 EDFKA
-404 VLQDYQQ
+404 VIQDYQQ

-417 NNLSTVKL
+417 NNLSSVKL

-441 EIVLGIITS
+441 EIALGIITS

-471 IRISGLRISPVFLA
+471 IRVSGLRISPVFLA

-493 AFFTLAQAFTISK
+493 AFFTLAQAFTIS
-506 RINGSDVIKKDGF
+506 RRVNGSEVVKKDGF
-519 ANYMN
+519 ANYMH

-530 GTEGVKK
+530 GTEAVKK

-580 IAAFVPTALLVAE
+580 IAAFVPTALLIAE

-604 HICDEILDR
+604 HICDEIIDR

>member
-9 NGEQTL
+9 NGEQTFE
-15 DKPVVTIGTHP
+15 KPVVTIGTHP
-26 NCEIKVQCPVDF
+26 NCEVKVQCPVDF

-53 NRTASPNVLFKGQPM
+53 NKTATPDVMFKGQPM
-68 GNSMIVERGCKLMI
+68 GNSLIVERGCKLMI

-93 GAAQPQA
+93 AA
-100 QAQPTQHAQPHPQQ
+100 PQQ
-114 MQGQMP
+114 VPQQAPQQQVQQMMRPAPQQRAPRPQQPMPNQQPMQGQQMRQPQMRRPMPNGGGMPMPPQGHPHQRMP
-120 QQPRPMAPQQGR
+120 Q
-132 PQQRPQGQMQPHP
+132 
-145 QQMQGQ
+145 
-151 MPQQPRPMGSQQG
+151 
-164 RMMPHPQHP
+164 
-173 QRPQQQQVTLTSIAQ
+173 PQQQHVTLTSIAQ
-188 QDFNEADIRELYGE
+188 QDFNEEDIRELYGE
-202 VNATTK
+202 VNAATK
-208 IKLEKRKSDIETRR
+208 IKLEKRKTDIETRR

-234 EAKKK
+234 DAKKK

-246 ERFIGLALIFCPI
+246 EKFIGLALIFCPI

-275 APRGFFPLHMR
+275 NVRGFFPLHMR
-286 LLAGYAVLLFVNA
+286 LLAGYAVLLFVNS
-299 LILKQGIFLV
+299 LILKQGIFLL
-309 FQDKNKDKS
+309 FQDKGKERS
-318 AVNKKAAAA
+318 AINKKAAAA
-327 KNFMLMLSTA
+327 KNFMLMLSAA
-337 IFLAISGI
+337 IFLTVGGI
-345 ILSFY
+345 IVSFY

-371 LVLCAVASGY
+371 LVLCSVASGY

-386 HEASVDYD
+386 HEASVEYD
-394 KYESR
+394 KYETR

-404 VLQDYQQ
+404 VIQDYQQ

-417 NNLSTVKL
+417 NNLSSVKL

-441 EIVLGIITS
+441 EIALGIITS

-471 IRISGLRISPVFLA
+471 IRVSGLRISPVFLA

-493 AFFTLAQAFTISK
+493 AFFTLAQAFTIS
-506 RINGSDVIKKDGF
+506 RRVNGSEVVKKDGF
-519 ANYMN
+519 ANYMH

-530 GTEGVKK
+530 GTEAVKK

-580 IAAFVPTALLVAE
+580 IAAFVPTALLIAE

-604 HICDEILDR
+604 HICDEIIDR

>member
-9 NGEQTL
+9 NGEQTFE
-15 DKPVVTIGTHP
+15 KPVVTIGTHP
-26 NCEIKVQCPVDF
+26 NCEVKVQCPVDF

-53 NRTASPNVLFKGQPM
+53 NKTATPDVMFKGQPM
-68 GNSMIVERGCKLMI
+68 GNSLIVERGCKLMI

-93 GAAQPQA
+93 AAPQQVPQKQA
-100 QAQPTQHAQPHPQQ
+100 QQMMHPAPQQ
-114 MQGQMP
+114 RAPRPQQPMPNQQSMQGQQMHQPQMRRPMPNGGGMPMHPQGHPHQRMP
-120 QQPRPMAPQQGR
+120 Q
-132 PQQRPQGQMQPHP
+132 
-145 QQMQGQ
+145 
-151 MPQQPRPMGSQQG
+151 
-164 RMMPHPQHP
+164 
-173 QRPQQQQVTLTSIAQ
+173 PQQQHVTLTSIAQ
-188 QDFNEADIRELYGE
+188 QDFNEEDIRELYGE
-202 VNATTK
+202 VNAATK
-208 IKLEKRKSDIETRR
+208 IKLEKRKTDIETRR

-234 EAKKK
+234 DAKKK

-246 ERFIGLALIFCPI
+246 EKFIGLALIFCPI

-275 APRGFFPLHMR
+275 NVRGFFPLHMR
-286 LLAGYAVLLFVNA
+286 LLAGYAVLLFVNS
-299 LILKQGIFLV
+299 LILKQGIFLM
-309 FQDKNKDKS
+309 FQDKGKERS
-318 AVNKKAAAA
+318 AINKKAAAA
-327 KNFMLMLSTA
+327 KNFMLMLSAA
-337 IFLAISGI
+337 IFLTVGGI
-345 ILSFY
+345 IVSFY

-359 GSTIISMISLFA
+359 GSTIISMISLFS
-371 LVLCAVASGY
+371 LVLCSVASGY

-386 HEASVDYD
+386 QEASVEYD
-394 KYESR
+394 KYETR
-399 EDFKS
+399 EDFKA
-404 VLQDYQQ
+404 VIQDYQQ

-417 NNLSTVKL
+417 NNLSSVKL

-441 EIVLGIITS
+441 EIALGIITS

-471 IRISGLRISPVFLA
+471 IRVSGLRISPVFLA

-493 AFFTLAQAFTISK
+493 AFFTLAQAFTIS
-506 RINGSDVIKKDGF
+506 RRVNGSEVVKKDGF
-519 ANYMN
+519 ANYMH

-530 GTEGVKK
+530 GTEAVKK

-580 IAAFVPTALLVAE
+580 IAAFVPTALLIAE

-604 HICDEILDR
+604 HICDEIIDR

>member
-9 NGEQTL
+9 NGEQTFE
-15 DKPVVTIGTHP
+15 KPVVTIGTHP
-26 NCEIKVQCPVDF
+26 NCEVKVQCPVDF

-53 NRTASPNVLFKGQPM
+53 NKTATPDVMFKGQPM
-68 GNSMIVERGCKLMI
+68 GNSLIVERGCKLMI

-93 GAAQPQA
+93 AAPQQVPQKQA
-100 QAQPTQHAQPHPQQ
+100 QQMMHPAPQQ
-114 MQGQMP
+114 RAPRPQQPMPNQQPMQGQQMHQPQMRRPMPNGSGMPMHPQGHPHQRMP
-120 QQPRPMAPQQGR
+120 Q
-132 PQQRPQGQMQPHP
+132 
-145 QQMQGQ
+145 
-151 MPQQPRPMGSQQG
+151 
-164 RMMPHPQHP
+164 
-173 QRPQQQQVTLTSIAQ
+173 PQQQHVTLTSIAQ
-188 QDFNEADIRELYGE
+188 QDFNEEDIRELYGE
-202 VNATTK
+202 VNAATK
-208 IKLEKRKSDIETRR
+208 IKLEKRKTDIETRR

-234 EAKKK
+234 DAKKK

-246 ERFIGLALIFCPI
+246 EKFIGLALIFCPI

-275 APRGFFPLHMR
+275 NVRGFFPLHMR
-286 LLAGYAVLLFVNA
+286 LLAGYAVLLFVNS
-299 LILKQGIFLV
+299 LILKQGIFLM
-309 FQDKNKDKS
+309 FQDKGKERS
-318 AVNKKAAAA
+318 AINKKAAAA
-327 KNFMLMLSTA
+327 KNFMLMLSAA
-337 IFLAISGI
+337 IFLTVGGI
-345 ILSFY
+345 IVSFY

-359 GSTIISMISLFA
+359 GSTIISMISLFS
-371 LVLCAVASGY
+371 LVLCSVASGY

-386 HEASVDYD
+386 QEASVEYD
-394 KYESR
+394 KYETR
-399 EDFKS
+399 EDFKA
-404 VLQDYQQ
+404 VIQDYQQ

-417 NNLSTVKL
+417 NNLSSVKL

-441 EIVLGIITS
+441 EIALGIITS

-471 IRISGLRISPVFLA
+471 IRVSGLRISPVFLA

-493 AFFTLAQAFTISK
+493 AFFTLAQAFTIS
-506 RINGSDVIKKDGF
+506 RRVNGSEVVKKDGF
-519 ANYMN
+519 ANYMH

-530 GTEGVKK
+530 GTEAVKK

-580 IAAFVPTALLVAE
+580 IAAFVPTALLIAE

-604 HICDEILDR
+604 HICDEIIDR

>member
-9 NGEQTL
+9 NGEQTFE
-15 DKPVVTIGTHP
+15 KPVVTIGTHP
-26 NCEIKVQCPVDF
+26 NCEVKVQCPVDF

-53 NRTASPNVLFKGQPM
+53 NKTATPDVMFKGQPM
-68 GNSMIVERGCKLMI
+68 GNSLIVERGCKLMI

-93 GAAQPQA
+93 AAPQQVPQKQA
-100 QAQPTQHAQPHPQQ
+100 QQMMHPAPQQ
-114 MQGQMP
+114 RAPRPQQPMPNQQPMQGQQMHQPQMRRPMPNGGGMPMHSQGHPHQRMP
-120 QQPRPMAPQQGR
+120 Q
-132 PQQRPQGQMQPHP
+132 
-145 QQMQGQ
+145 
-151 MPQQPRPMGSQQG
+151 
-164 RMMPHPQHP
+164 
-173 QRPQQQQVTLTSIAQ
+173 PQQQHVTLTSIAQ
-188 QDFNEADIRELYGE
+188 QDFNEEDIRELYGE
-202 VNATTK
+202 VNAATK
-208 IKLEKRKSDIETRR
+208 IKLEKRKTDIETRR

-234 EAKKK
+234 DAKKK

-246 ERFIGLALIFCPI
+246 EKFIGLALIFCPI

-268 LRNLLAE
+268 LKNLLAE
-275 APRGFFPLHMR
+275 NVRGFFPLHMR
-286 LLAGYAVLLFVNA
+286 LLAGYAVLLFVNS
-299 LILKQGIFLV
+299 LILKQGIFLM
-309 FQDKNKDKS
+309 FQDKGKEKGS
-318 AVNKKAAAA
+318 INKKAAAA
-327 KNFMLMLSTA
+327 KNFMLMLSAA
-337 IFLAISGI
+337 IFLTVGGI
-345 ILSFY
+345 IVSFY

-359 GSTIISMISLFA
+359 GSTIISMISLFS
-371 LVLCAVASGY
+371 LVLCSVASGY

-386 HEASVDYD
+386 QEASVEYD
-394 KYESR
+394 KYETR
-399 EDFKS
+399 EDFKA
-404 VLQDYQQ
+404 VIQDYQQ

-417 NNLSTVKL
+417 NNLSSVKL

-441 EIVLGIITS
+441 EIALGIITS

-471 IRISGLRISPVFLA
+471 IRVSGLRISPVFLA

-493 AFFTLAQAFTISK
+493 AFFTLAQAFTIS
-506 RINGSDVIKKDGF
+506 RRVNGSEVVKKDGF
-519 ANYMN
+519 ANYMH

-530 GTEGVKK
+530 GTEAVKK

-580 IAAFVPTALLVAE
+580 IAAFVPTALLIAE

-604 HICDEILDR
+604 HICDEIIDR

>member
-1 MPVTIATK
+1 MSIIIATK
-9 NGEQTL
+9 QGEQTI
-15 DKPVVTIGTHP
+15 DKPVVAIGNHP
-26 NCEIKVQCPVDF
+26 NCEIKIQSPVNV

-53 NRTASPNVLFKGQPM
+53 NKTASPDVLFKGQPM
-68 GNSMIVERGCKLMI
+68 GNSMIVEKGCKLMI
-82 NGTDDFVGIKL
+82 NGTDEFVGIKL
-93 GAAQPQA
+93 STPQAAPQPTAQQPQR
-100 QAQPTQHAQPHPQQ
+100 QPQQPLPHPQRPQQPMPTPQ

-120 QQPRPMAPQQGR
+120 QQQRPTQMRR
-132 PQQRPQGQMQPHP
+132 PQGAGQQSMMQRPQ
-145 QQMQGQ
+145 
-151 MPQQPRPMGSQQG
+151 
-164 RMMPHPQHP
+164 
-173 QRPQQQQVTLTSIAQ
+173 VTLSSIAQ
-188 QDFNEADIRELYGE
+188 QDFNEDDIRELYGE
-202 VNATTK
+202 GNATTK
-208 IKLEKRKSDIETRR
+208 IKLEKRKTDIETRR

-234 EAKKK
+234 DAKKK

-246 ERFIGLALIFCPI
+246 EKFIGLALIFCPI
-259 IMASAVSDT
+259 IMASALSDT
-268 LRNLLAE
+268 LRTLLVE
-275 APRGFFPLHMR
+275 AQRGFFPLHMR

-299 LILKQGIFLV
+299 MIMKQGIFLV
-309 FQDKNKDKS
+309 FQDKGKEKS
-318 AVNKKAAAA
+318 AINKKTAAA
-327 KNFMLMLSTA
+327 KNFMLMVATA
-337 IFLAISGI
+337 IFLAVGI
-345 ILSFY
+345 IITTFY
-350 LNTDTPLDQ
+350 LNSEAPMDQ
-359 GSTIISMISLFA
+359 GATIISMICLFA
-371 LVLCAVASGY
+371 LVLCSVASGY
-381 FKSML
+381 FKNSL
-386 HEASVDYD
+386 QEASIDYD

-432 FNLKLKSVG
+432 FTLKLKSVG
-441 EIVLGIITS
+441 EIALGIITS

-471 IRISGLRISPVFLA
+471 IRVSGLRISPVFLA

-493 AFFTLAQAFTISK
+493 AFFTLAQAFTIAK
-506 RINGSDVIKKDGF
+506 RVNGSEVIKKDGF

-530 GTEGVKK
+530 GTEAVKK
-537 LKSDAFRSFLI
+537 LRSDAFRSYLI

-593 TFMLSHTQYEM
+593 TFMLSHTQFEM

>member
-9 NGEQTL
+9 NGEQTFE
-15 DKPVVTIGTHP
+15 KPVVTIGTHP
-26 NCEIKVQCPVDF
+26 NCEVKVQCPVDF

-53 NRTASPNVLFKGQPM
+53 NKTATPDVMFKGQPM
-68 GNSMIVERGCKLMI
+68 GNSLIVERGCKLMI

-93 GAAQPQA
+93 AAPQQVPQKQA
-100 QAQPTQHAQPHPQQ
+100 QQMMHPAPQQ
-114 MQGQMP
+114 RAPRPQQPMPNQQPMQGQQMHQPQMRRPMPNGGGMPMHPQGHPHQRMP
-120 QQPRPMAPQQGR
+120 Q
-132 PQQRPQGQMQPHP
+132 
-145 QQMQGQ
+145 
-151 MPQQPRPMGSQQG
+151 
-164 RMMPHPQHP
+164 
-173 QRPQQQQVTLTSIAQ
+173 PQQQHVTLTSIAQ
-188 QDFNEADIRELYGE
+188 QDFNEEDIRELYGE
-202 VNATTK
+202 VNAATK
-208 IKLEKRKSDIETRR
+208 IKLEKRKTDIETRR

-234 EAKKK
+234 DAKKK

-246 ERFIGLALIFCPI
+246 EKFIGLALIFCPI

-275 APRGFFPLHMR
+275 NVRGFFPLHMR
-286 LLAGYAVLLFVNA
+286 LLAGYAVLLFVNS
-299 LILKQGIFLV
+299 LILKQGIFLM
-309 FQDKNKDKS
+309 FQDKGKEKGS
-318 AVNKKAAAA
+318 INKKAAAA
-327 KNFMLMLSTA
+327 KNFMLMLSAA
-337 IFLAISGI
+337 IFLTVGGI
-345 ILSFY
+345 IVSFY

-359 GSTIISMISLFA
+359 GSTIISMISLFS
-371 LVLCAVASGY
+371 LVLCSVASGY

-386 HEASVDYD
+386 QEASVEYD
-394 KYESR
+394 KYETR
-399 EDFKS
+399 EDFKA
-404 VLQDYQQ
+404 VIQDYQQ

-417 NNLSTVKL
+417 NNLSSVKL

-441 EIVLGIITS
+441 EIALGIITS

-471 IRISGLRISPVFLA
+471 IRVSGLRISPVFLA

-493 AFFTLAQAFTISK
+493 AFFTLAQAFTIS
-506 RINGSDVIKKDGF
+506 RRVNGSEVVKKDGF
-519 ANYMN
+519 ANYMH

-530 GTEGVKK
+530 GTEAVKK

-580 IAAFVPTALLVAE
+580 IAAFVPTALLIAE

-604 HICDEILDR
+604 HICDEIIDR

>member
-9 NGEQTL
+9 NGEQTF

-26 NCEIKVQCPVDF
+26 NCEVKVQCPVDF

-53 NRTASPNVLFKGQPM
+53 NKTATPDIMFKGQPM
-68 GNSMIVERGCKLMI
+68 GNSLIVERGCKLMV

-93 GAAQPQA
+93 GVAAAPRPQAPQPQPQQPQA
-100 QAQPTQHAQPHPQQ
+100 PQMQGRPQGHRPQQPMPQQ
-114 MQGQMP
+114 MQGQPMQNRQPQMRRPMPNGMPMNQQRMP
-120 QQPRPMAPQQGR
+120 QPQPQQ
-132 PQQRPQGQMQPHP
+132 H
-145 QQMQGQ
+145 
-151 MPQQPRPMGSQQG
+151 
-164 RMMPHPQHP
+164 
-173 QRPQQQQVTLTSIAQ
+173 VTLTSIAQ
-188 QDFNEADIRELYGE
+188 QDFNEEDIRELYGE
-202 VNATTK
+202 VNAATK

-234 EAKKK
+234 DAKKK
-239 MSANGNA
+239 ISANGNA
-246 ERFIGLALIFCPI
+246 ERFLGLALIFCPI

-275 APRGFFPLHMR
+275 SVRGFFPLHMR
-286 LLAGYAVLLFVNA
+286 LLAGYAILLFVNS
-299 LILKQGIFLV
+299 LILKQGIFLLY
-309 FQDKNKDKS
+309 QDKGKEKS
-318 AVNKKAAAA
+318 SVNKKAAAA
-327 KNFMLMLSTA
+327 KNFMLMLSAA
-337 IFLAISGI
+337 IFLTVGGI
-345 ILSFY
+345 IVSFY

-359 GSTIISMISLFA
+359 GSTIISMVCLFA
-371 LVLCAVASGY
+371 LVLCAVVSGY

-386 HEASVDYD
+386 REANVEYD

-399 EDFKS
+399 EDFKA
-404 VLQDYQQ
+404 VIQDYQQ

-417 NNLSTVKL
+417 NNLSSVKL

-441 EIVLGIITS
+441 EIALGIITS

-493 AFFTLAQAFTISK
+493 AFFTLAQAFTIS
-506 RINGSDVIKKDGF
+506 RRVNGSEVVKKDGF
-519 ANYMN
+519 ANYMH

-530 GTEGVKK
+530 GTEAVKK

-580 IAAFVPTALLVAE
+580 IAAFVPTALLIAE

-604 HICDEILDR
+604 HICDEIIDR
-613 LDKDIEE
+613 LDKDIDE

>member
-9 NGEQTL
+9 NGEQTFE
-15 DKPVVTIGTHP
+15 KPVVTIGTHP
-26 NCEIKVQCPVDF
+26 NCEVKVQCPVDF

-53 NRTASPNVLFKGQPM
+53 NKTATPDVMFKGQPM
-68 GNSMIVERGCKLMI
+68 GNSLIVERGCKLMI

-93 GAAQPQA
+93 AAPQQVPQKQA
-100 QAQPTQHAQPHPQQ
+100 QQMMHPAPQQ
-114 MQGQMP
+114 RAPRP
-120 QQPRPMAPQQGR
+120 QQPMPNQQPLQGQQMHQPQMRRPMPNGGGM
-132 PQQRPQGQMQPHP
+132 PMHPQGHPH
-145 QQMQGQ
+145 QR
-151 MPQQPRPMGSQQG
+151 MPQ
-164 RMMPHPQHP
+164 
-173 QRPQQQQVTLTSIAQ
+173 PQQQHVTLTSIAQ
-188 QDFNEADIRELYGE
+188 QDFNEEDIRELYGE
-202 VNATTK
+202 VNAATK
-208 IKLEKRKSDIETRR
+208 IKLEKRKTDIETRR

-234 EAKKK
+234 DAKKK

-246 ERFIGLALIFCPI
+246 EKFIGLALIFCPI

-275 APRGFFPLHMR
+275 NVRGFFPLHMR
-286 LLAGYAVLLFVNA
+286 LLAGYAVLLFVNS
-299 LILKQGIFLV
+299 LILKQGIFLM
-309 FQDKNKDKS
+309 FQDKGKERS
-318 AVNKKAAAA
+318 AINKKAAAA
-327 KNFMLMLSTA
+327 KNFMLMLSAA
-337 IFLAISGI
+337 IFLTVGGI
-345 ILSFY
+345 IVSFY

-359 GSTIISMISLFA
+359 GSTIISMISLFS
-371 LVLCAVASGY
+371 LVLCSVASGY

-386 HEASVDYD
+386 QEASVEYD
-394 KYESR
+394 KYETR
-399 EDFKS
+399 EDFKA
-404 VLQDYQQ
+404 VIQDYQQ

-417 NNLSTVKL
+417 NNLSSVKL

-441 EIVLGIITS
+441 EIALGIITS

-471 IRISGLRISPVFLA
+471 IRVSGLRISPVFLA

-493 AFFTLAQAFTISK
+493 AFFTLAQAFTIS
-506 RINGSDVIKKDGF
+506 RRVNGSEVVKKDGF
-519 ANYMN
+519 ANYMH

-530 GTEGVKK
+530 GTEAVKK

-580 IAAFVPTALLVAE
+580 IAAFVPTALLIAE

-604 HICDEILDR
+604 HICDEIIDR

>member
-9 NGEQTL
+9 NGEQTFE
-15 DKPVVTIGTHP
+15 KPVVTIGTHP
-26 NCEIKVQCPVDF
+26 NCEVKVQCPVDF

-53 NRTASPNVLFKGQPM
+53 NKTATPDVMFKGQPV
-68 GNSMIVERGCKLMI
+68 GNSLIVERGCKLMI

-93 GAAQPQA
+93 AAPQQVPQKQA
-100 QAQPTQHAQPHPQQ
+100 QQMMHPAPQQ
-114 MQGQMP
+114 RAPRPQQPMPNQQPMQGQQMHQPQMRRPMPNGGGMPMHPQGHPHQRMP
-120 QQPRPMAPQQGR
+120 Q
-132 PQQRPQGQMQPHP
+132 
-145 QQMQGQ
+145 
-151 MPQQPRPMGSQQG
+151 
-164 RMMPHPQHP
+164 
-173 QRPQQQQVTLTSIAQ
+173 PQQQHVTLTSIAQ
-188 QDFNEADIRELYGE
+188 QDFNEEDIRELYGE
-202 VNATTK
+202 VNAATK
-208 IKLEKRKSDIETRR
+208 IKLEKRKTDIETRR

-234 EAKKK
+234 DAKKK

-246 ERFIGLALIFCPI
+246 EKFIGLALIFCPI

-275 APRGFFPLHMR
+275 NVRGFFPLHMR
-286 LLAGYAVLLFVNA
+286 LLAGYAVLLFVNS
-299 LILKQGIFLV
+299 LILKQGIFLM
-309 FQDKNKDKS
+309 FQDKGKERS
-318 AVNKKAAAA
+318 AINKKAAAA
-327 KNFMLMLSTA
+327 KNFMLMLSAA
-337 IFLAISGI
+337 IFLTVGGI
-345 ILSFY
+345 IVSFY

-359 GSTIISMISLFA
+359 GSTIISMISLFS
-371 LVLCAVASGY
+371 LVLCSVASGY

-386 HEASVDYD
+386 QEASVEYD
-394 KYESR
+394 KYETR
-399 EDFKS
+399 EDFKA
-404 VLQDYQQ
+404 VIQDYQQ

-417 NNLSTVKL
+417 NNLSSVKL

-441 EIVLGIITS
+441 EIALGIITS

-471 IRISGLRISPVFLA
+471 IRVSGLRISPVFLA

-493 AFFTLAQAFTISK
+493 AFFTLAQAFTIS
-506 RINGSDVIKKDGF
+506 RRVNGSEVVKKDGF
-519 ANYMN
+519 ANYMH

-530 GTEGVKK
+530 GTEAVKK

-580 IAAFVPTALLVAE
+580 IAAFVPTALLIAE

-604 HICDEILDR
+604 HICDEIIDR

>member
-9 NGEQTL
+9 NGEQTFE
-15 DKPVVTIGTHP
+15 KPVVTIGTHP
-26 NCEIKVQCPVDF
+26 NCEVKVQCPVDF

-53 NRTASPNVLFKGQPM
+53 NKTATPDVMFKGQPM
-68 GNSMIVERGCKLMI
+68 GNSLIVERGCKLMI

-93 GAAQPQA
+93 AAPQQVPQQQA
-100 QAQPTQHAQPHPQQ
+100 QQMMHPAPQQ
-114 MQGQMP
+114 RAPRPQQPMPNQQPMQGQQIHQPQMRRPMPNGGGMPMHSQGHPHQRMP
-120 QQPRPMAPQQGR
+120 Q
-132 PQQRPQGQMQPHP
+132 
-145 QQMQGQ
+145 
-151 MPQQPRPMGSQQG
+151 
-164 RMMPHPQHP
+164 
-173 QRPQQQQVTLTSIAQ
+173 PQQQHVTLTSIAQ
-188 QDFNEADIRELYGE
+188 QDFNEEDIRELYGE
-202 VNATTK
+202 VNAATK
-208 IKLEKRKSDIETRR
+208 IKLEKRKTDIETRR

-234 EAKKK
+234 DAKKK

-246 ERFIGLALIFCPI
+246 EKFIGLALIFCPI

-275 APRGFFPLHMR
+275 NVRGFFPLHMR
-286 LLAGYAVLLFVNA
+286 LLAGYAVLLFVNS
-299 LILKQGIFLV
+299 LILKQGIFLM
-309 FQDKNKDKS
+309 FQDKGKERS
-318 AVNKKAAAA
+318 AINKKAAAA
-327 KNFMLMLSTA
+327 KNFMLMLSAA
-337 IFLAISGI
+337 IFLTVGGI
-345 ILSFY
+345 IVSFY

-359 GSTIISMISLFA
+359 GSTIISMISLFS
-371 LVLCAVASGY
+371 LVLCSVASGY

-386 HEASVDYD
+386 QEASVEYD
-394 KYESR
+394 KYETR
-399 EDFKS
+399 EDFKA
-404 VLQDYQQ
+404 VIQDYQQ

-417 NNLSTVKL
+417 NNLSSVKL

-441 EIVLGIITS
+441 EIALGIITS

-471 IRISGLRISPVFLA
+471 IRVSGLRISPVFLA

-493 AFFTLAQAFTISK
+493 AFFTLAQAFTIS
-506 RINGSDVIKKDGF
+506 RRVNGSEVVKKDGF
-519 ANYMN
+519 ANYMH

-530 GTEGVKK
+530 GTEAVKK

-580 IAAFVPTALLVAE
+580 IAAFVPTALLIAE

-604 HICDEILDR
+604 HICDEIIDR

>member
-9 NGEQTL
+9 NGEQTFE
-15 DKPVVTIGTHP
+15 KPVVTIGTHP
-26 NCEIKVQCPVDF
+26 NCEVKVQCPVDF

-53 NRTASPNVLFKGQPM
+53 NKTATPDVMFKGQPM
-68 GNSMIVERGCKLMI
+68 GNSLIVERGCKLMI

-93 GAAQPQA
+93 AAPQQVPQKQA
-100 QAQPTQHAQPHPQQ
+100 QQMMHPAPQQ
-114 MQGQMP
+114 RAPRPQQPMPNQQPMQGQQMHQPQMRRPMPNGGGMPMHPQGHPHQRMP
-120 QQPRPMAPQQGR
+120 Q
-132 PQQRPQGQMQPHP
+132 
-145 QQMQGQ
+145 
-151 MPQQPRPMGSQQG
+151 
-164 RMMPHPQHP
+164 
-173 QRPQQQQVTLTSIAQ
+173 PQQQHVTLTSIAQ
-188 QDFNEADIRELYGE
+188 QDFNEEDIRELYGE
-202 VNATTK
+202 VNAATK
-208 IKLEKRKSDIETRR
+208 IKLEKRKTDIETRR

-234 EAKKK
+234 DAKKK

-246 ERFIGLALIFCPI
+246 EKFIGLALIFCPI

-275 APRGFFPLHMR
+275 NIRGFFPLHMR
-286 LLAGYAVLLFVNA
+286 LLAGYAVLLFVNS
-299 LILKQGIFLV
+299 LILKQGIFLM
-309 FQDKNKDKS
+309 FQDKGKERS
-318 AVNKKAAAA
+318 AINKKAAAA
-327 KNFMLMLSTA
+327 KNFMLMLSAA
-337 IFLAISGI
+337 IFLTVGGI
-345 ILSFY
+345 IVSFY

-359 GSTIISMISLFA
+359 GSTIISMISLFS
-371 LVLCAVASGY
+371 LVLCSVASGY

-386 HEASVDYD
+386 QEASVEYD
-394 KYESR
+394 KYETR
-399 EDFKS
+399 EDFKA
-404 VLQDYQQ
+404 VIQDYQQ

-417 NNLSTVKL
+417 NNLSSVKL

-441 EIVLGIITS
+441 EIALGIITS

-471 IRISGLRISPVFLA
+471 IRVSGLRISPVFLA

-493 AFFTLAQAFTISK
+493 AFFTLAQAFTIS
-506 RINGSDVIKKDGF
+506 RRVNGSEVVKKDGF
-519 ANYMN
+519 ANYMH

-530 GTEGVKK
+530 GTEAVKK

-580 IAAFVPTALLVAE
+580 IAAFVPTALLIAE

-604 HICDEILDR
+604 HICDEIIDR

>member
-9 NGEQTL
+9 NGEQTF

-26 NCEIKVQCPVDF
+26 NCEVKVQCPVDF

-53 NRTASPNVLFKGQPM
+53 NKTATPDIMFKGQPM
-68 GNSMIVERGCKLMI
+68 GNSLIVERGCKLMV

-93 GAAQPQA
+93 GAAAAPRPQAPQQPQNP
-100 QAQPTQHAQPHPQQ
+100 QPQMQGRPQGHRPQQPMPQQ
-114 MQGQMP
+114 MQQGMMQNRQPQMRRPMPNGGGMPIPPQGHPQRMP
-120 QQPRPMAPQQGR
+120 QQPQQ
-132 PQQRPQGQMQPHP
+132 H
-145 QQMQGQ
+145 
-151 MPQQPRPMGSQQG
+151 
-164 RMMPHPQHP
+164 
-173 QRPQQQQVTLTSIAQ
+173 VTLTSIAQ
-188 QDFNEADIRELYGE
+188 QDFNEEDIRELYGE
-202 VNATTK
+202 VNAATK
-208 IKLEKRKSDIETRR
+208 IKLEKRKSDIESRR

-234 EAKKK
+234 DAKKK
-239 MSANGNA
+239 ISANGNA
-246 ERFIGLALIFCPI
+246 ERFLGLALIFCPI

-275 APRGFFPLHMR
+275 NVRGFFPLHMR
-286 LLAGYAVLLFVNA
+286 LLAGYAVLLFVNS
-299 LILKQGIFLV
+299 LILKQGIFLL
-309 FQDKNKDKS
+309 FQDKGKEKS
-318 AVNKKAAAA
+318 TVNKKAAAA
-327 KNFMLMLSTA
+327 KNFMLMLSAA
-337 IFLAISGI
+337 IFLTVGGI
-345 ILSFY
+345 IVSFY

-359 GSTIISMISLFA
+359 GSTIISMVCLFA
-371 LVLCAVASGY
+371 LVLCAVVSGY

-386 HEASVDYD
+386 QEASVEYD

-399 EDFKS
+399 EDFKG
-404 VLQDYQQ
+404 VIQDYQQ

-417 NNLSTVKL
+417 NNLSSVKL

-432 FNLKLKSVG
+432 FTLKLKSVG
-441 EIVLGIITS
+441 EIALGIITS

-493 AFFTLAQAFTISK
+493 AFFTLAQAFTIS
-506 RINGSDVIKKDGF
+506 RRVNGSEVVKKDGF
-519 ANYMN
+519 ANYMH

-530 GTEGVKK
+530 GTEAVKK

-580 IAAFVPTALLVAE
+580 IAAFVPTALLIAE

-604 HICDEILDR
+604 HICDEIIDR
-613 LDKDIEE
+613 LDKDIDE

>member
-9 NGEQTL
+9 NGEQTFE
-15 DKPVVTIGTHP
+15 KPVVTIGTHP
-26 NCEIKVQCPVDF
+26 NCEVKVQCPVDF

-53 NRTASPNVLFKGQPM
+53 NKTATPDVMFKGQPM
-68 GNSMIVERGCKLMI
+68 GNSLIVERGCKLMI

-93 GAAQPQA
+93 AAPQQVPQKQA
-100 QAQPTQHAQPHPQQ
+100 QQMMHPAPQQ
-114 MQGQMP
+114 RAPRPQQPMPNQQPMQGQQMHQPQMRRPMPNGGGMPMHSQGHPHQRMP
-120 QQPRPMAPQQGR
+120 Q
-132 PQQRPQGQMQPHP
+132 
-145 QQMQGQ
+145 
-151 MPQQPRPMGSQQG
+151 
-164 RMMPHPQHP
+164 
-173 QRPQQQQVTLTSIAQ
+173 PQQQHVTLTSIAQ
-188 QDFNEADIRELYGE
+188 QDFNEEDIRELYGE
-202 VNATTK
+202 VNAATK
-208 IKLEKRKSDIETRR
+208 IKLEKRKTDIETRR

-234 EAKKK
+234 DAKKK

-246 ERFIGLALIFCPI
+246 EKFIGLALIFCPI

-275 APRGFFPLHMR
+275 NVRGFFPLHMR
-286 LLAGYAVLLFVNA
+286 LLAGYAVLLFVNS
-299 LILKQGIFLV
+299 LILKQGIFLM
-309 FQDKNKDKS
+309 FQDKGKERS
-318 AVNKKAAAA
+318 AINKKAAAA
-327 KNFMLMLSTA
+327 KNFMLMLSAA
-337 IFLAISGI
+337 IFLTVGGI
-345 ILSFY
+345 IVSFY

-359 GSTIISMISLFA
+359 GSTIISMISLFS
-371 LVLCAVASGY
+371 LVLCSVASGY

-386 HEASVDYD
+386 QEASVEYD
-394 KYESR
+394 KYETR
-399 EDFKS
+399 EDFKA
-404 VLQDYQQ
+404 VIQDYQQ

-417 NNLSTVKL
+417 NNLSSVKL

-441 EIVLGIITS
+441 EIALGIITS

-471 IRISGLRISPVFLA
+471 IRVSGLRISPVFLA

-493 AFFTLAQAFTISK
+493 AFFTLAQAFTIS
-506 RINGSDVIKKDGF
+506 RRVNGSEVVKKDGF
-519 ANYMN
+519 ANYMH

-530 GTEGVKK
+530 GTEAVKK

-580 IAAFVPTALLVAE
+580 IAAFVPTALLIAE

-604 HICDEILDR
+604 HICDEIIDR

>member
-9 NGEQTL
+9 NGEQTFE
-15 DKPVVTIGTHP
+15 KPVVTIGTHP
-26 NCEIKVQCPVDF
+26 NCEVKVQCPVDF

-53 NRTASPNVLFKGQPM
+53 NKTATPDVMFKGQPM
-68 GNSMIVERGCKLMI
+68 GNSLIVERGCKLMI

-93 GAAQPQA
+93 VAPQQVPQKQA
-100 QAQPTQHAQPHPQQ
+100 QQMMHPAPQQ
-114 MQGQMP
+114 RAPRPQQPLPNQQPMQGQQMHQPQMRRPMPNGGGMPMHPQGHPHQRMP
-120 QQPRPMAPQQGR
+120 Q
-132 PQQRPQGQMQPHP
+132 
-145 QQMQGQ
+145 
-151 MPQQPRPMGSQQG
+151 
-164 RMMPHPQHP
+164 
-173 QRPQQQQVTLTSIAQ
+173 PQQQHVTLTSIAQ
-188 QDFNEADIRELYGE
+188 QDFNEEDIRELYGE
-202 VNATTK
+202 VNAATK
-208 IKLEKRKSDIETRR
+208 IKLEKRKTDIETRR

-234 EAKKK
+234 DAKKK

-246 ERFIGLALIFCPI
+246 EKFIGLALIFCPI

-275 APRGFFPLHMR
+275 NVRGFFPLHMR
-286 LLAGYAVLLFVNA
+286 LLAGYAVLLFVNS
-299 LILKQGIFLV
+299 LILKQGIFLM
-309 FQDKNKDKS
+309 FQDKGKERS
-318 AVNKKAAAA
+318 AINKKAAAA
-327 KNFMLMLSTA
+327 KNFMLMLSAA
-337 IFLAISGI
+337 IFLTVGGI
-345 ILSFY
+345 IVSFY

-359 GSTIISMISLFA
+359 GSTIISMISLFS
-371 LVLCAVASGY
+371 LVLCSVASGY

-386 HEASVDYD
+386 QEASVEYD
-394 KYESR
+394 KYETR
-399 EDFKS
+399 EDFKA
-404 VLQDYQQ
+404 VIQDYQQ

-417 NNLSTVKL
+417 NNLSSVKL

-441 EIVLGIITS
+441 EIALGIITS

-471 IRISGLRISPVFLA
+471 IRVSGLRISPVFLA

-493 AFFTLAQAFTISK
+493 AFFTLAQAFTIS
-506 RINGSDVIKKDGF
+506 RRVNGSEVVKKDGF
-519 ANYMN
+519 ANYMH

-530 GTEGVKK
+530 GTEAVKK

-580 IAAFVPTALLVAE
+580 IAAFVPTALLIAE

-604 HICDEILDR
+604 HICDEIIDR

>member
-9 NGEQTL
+9 NGEQTFE
-15 DKPVVTIGTHP
+15 KPVVTIGTHP
-26 NCEIKVQCPVDF
+26 NCEVKVQCPVDF

-53 NRTASPNVLFKGQPM
+53 NKTATPDVMFKGQPM
-68 GNSMIVERGCKLMI
+68 GNSLIVERGCKLMI

-93 GAAQPQA
+93 AAPQQVPQQQA
-100 QAQPTQHAQPHPQQ
+100 QQMMHPAPQQ
-114 MQGQMP
+114 RAPRPQQPMPNQQPMQGQQMHQPQMRRPMPNGGGMPMHPQGHPHQRMP
-120 QQPRPMAPQQGR
+120 Q
-132 PQQRPQGQMQPHP
+132 
-145 QQMQGQ
+145 
-151 MPQQPRPMGSQQG
+151 
-164 RMMPHPQHP
+164 
-173 QRPQQQQVTLTSIAQ
+173 PQQQHVTLTSIAQ
-188 QDFNEADIRELYGE
+188 QDFNEEDIRELYGE
-202 VNATTK
+202 VNAATK
-208 IKLEKRKSDIETRR
+208 IKLEKRKTDIETRR

-234 EAKKK
+234 DAKKK

-246 ERFIGLALIFCPI
+246 EKFIGLALIFCPI

-275 APRGFFPLHMR
+275 NVRGFFPLHMR
-286 LLAGYAVLLFVNA
+286 LLAGYAVLLFVNS
-299 LILKQGIFLV
+299 LILKQGIFLM
-309 FQDKNKDKS
+309 FQDKGKEKGS
-318 AVNKKAAAA
+318 VNKKAAAA
-327 KNFMLMLSTA
+327 KNFMLMLSAA
-337 IFLAISGI
+337 IFLTVGGI
-345 ILSFY
+345 IVSFY

-359 GSTIISMISLFA
+359 GSTIISMISLFS
-371 LVLCAVASGY
+371 LVLCSVASGY

-386 HEASVDYD
+386 QEASVEYD
-394 KYESR
+394 KYETR
-399 EDFKS
+399 EDFKA
-404 VLQDYQQ
+404 VIQDYQQ

-417 NNLSTVKL
+417 NNLSSVKL

-441 EIVLGIITS
+441 EIALGIITS

-471 IRISGLRISPVFLA
+471 IRVSGLRISPVFLA

-493 AFFTLAQAFTISK
+493 AFFTLAQAFTIS
-506 RINGSDVIKKDGF
+506 RRVNGSEVVKKDGF
-519 ANYMN
+519 ANYMH

-530 GTEGVKK
+530 GTEAVKK

-580 IAAFVPTALLVAE
+580 IAAFVPTALLIAE

-604 HICDEILDR
+604 HICDEIIDR

>member
-9 NGEQTL
+9 NGEQTFE
-15 DKPVVTIGTHP
+15 KPVVTIGTHP
-26 NCEIKVQCPVDF
+26 NCEVKVQCPVDF

-53 NRTASPNVLFKGQPM
+53 NKTATPDVMFKGQPM
-68 GNSMIVERGCKLMI
+68 GNSLIVERGCKLMI

-93 GAAQPQA
+93 AAPQQVPQKQA
-100 QAQPTQHAQPHPQQ
+100 QQMMHPAPQQ
-114 MQGQMP
+114 RAPRPQQPMPNQQPMQGQQMHQP
-120 QQPRPMAPQQGR
+120 QMRRPMPNGGGM
-132 PQQRPQGQMQPHP
+132 PMHPQGHPHQRIP
-145 QQMQGQ
+145 Q
-151 MPQQPRPMGSQQG
+151 
-164 RMMPHPQHP
+164 
-173 QRPQQQQVTLTSIAQ
+173 PQQQHVTLTSIAQ
-188 QDFNEADIRELYGE
+188 QDFNEEDIRELYGE
-202 VNATTK
+202 VNAATK
-208 IKLEKRKSDIETRR
+208 IKLEKRKTDIETRR

-234 EAKKK
+234 DAKKK

-246 ERFIGLALIFCPI
+246 EKFIGLALIFCPI

-275 APRGFFPLHMR
+275 NVRGFFPLHMR
-286 LLAGYAVLLFVNA
+286 LLAGYAVLLFVNS
-299 LILKQGIFLV
+299 LILKQGIFLM
-309 FQDKNKDKS
+309 FQDKGKERS
-318 AVNKKAAAA
+318 AINKKAAAA
-327 KNFMLMLSTA
+327 KNFMLMLSAA
-337 IFLAISGI
+337 IFLTVGGI
-345 ILSFY
+345 IVSFY

-359 GSTIISMISLFA
+359 GSTIISMISLFS
-371 LVLCAVASGY
+371 LVLCSVASGY

-386 HEASVDYD
+386 QEASVEYD
-394 KYESR
+394 KYETR
-399 EDFKS
+399 EDFKA
-404 VLQDYQQ
+404 VIQDYQQ

-417 NNLSTVKL
+417 NNLSSVKL

-441 EIVLGIITS
+441 EIALGIITS

-471 IRISGLRISPVFLA
+471 IRVSGLRISPVFLA

-493 AFFTLAQAFTISK
+493 AFFTLAQAFTIS
-506 RINGSDVIKKDGF
+506 RRVNGSEVVKKDGF
-519 ANYMN
+519 ANYMH

-530 GTEGVKK
+530 GTEAVKK

-580 IAAFVPTALLVAE
+580 IAAFVPTALLIAE

-604 HICDEILDR
+604 HICDEIIDR

>member
-9 NGEQTL
+9 NGEQTFE
-15 DKPVVTIGTHP
+15 KPVVTIGTHP
-26 NCEIKVQCPVDF
+26 NCEVKVQCPVDF

-53 NRTASPNVLFKGQPM
+53 NKTATPDVMFKGQPM
-68 GNSMIVERGCKLMI
+68 GNSLIVERGCKLMI
-82 NGTDDFVGIKL
+82 NGTDDFVGIKQ
-93 GAAQPQA
+93 AAPQQVPQKQA
-100 QAQPTQHAQPHPQQ
+100 QQMMHPAPQQ
-114 MQGQMP
+114 RAPRPQQPMPNQQSMQGQQMHQPQMRRPMPNGGGMPMHPQGHPHQRMP
-120 QQPRPMAPQQGR
+120 Q
-132 PQQRPQGQMQPHP
+132 
-145 QQMQGQ
+145 
-151 MPQQPRPMGSQQG
+151 
-164 RMMPHPQHP
+164 
-173 QRPQQQQVTLTSIAQ
+173 PQQQHVTLTSIAQ
-188 QDFNEADIRELYGE
+188 QDFNEEDIRELYGE
-202 VNATTK
+202 VNAATK
-208 IKLEKRKSDIETRR
+208 IKLEKRKTDIETRR

-234 EAKKK
+234 DAKKK

-246 ERFIGLALIFCPI
+246 EKFIGLALIFCPI

-275 APRGFFPLHMR
+275 NVRGFFPLHMR
-286 LLAGYAVLLFVNA
+286 LLAGYAVLLFVNS
-299 LILKQGIFLV
+299 LILKQGIFLM
-309 FQDKNKDKS
+309 FQDKGKERS
-318 AVNKKAAAA
+318 AINKKAAAA
-327 KNFMLMLSTA
+327 KNFMLMLSAA
-337 IFLAISGI
+337 IFLTVGGI
-345 ILSFY
+345 IVSFY

-359 GSTIISMISLFA
+359 GSTIISMISLFS
-371 LVLCAVASGY
+371 LVLCSVASGY

-386 HEASVDYD
+386 QEASVEYD
-394 KYESR
+394 KYETR
-399 EDFKS
+399 EDFKA
-404 VLQDYQQ
+404 VIQDYQQ

-417 NNLSTVKL
+417 NNLSSVKL

-441 EIVLGIITS
+441 EIALGIITS

-471 IRISGLRISPVFLA
+471 IRVSGLRISPVFLA

-493 AFFTLAQAFTISK
+493 AFFTLAQAFTIS
-506 RINGSDVIKKDGF
+506 RRVNGSEVVKKDGF
-519 ANYMN
+519 ANYMH

-530 GTEGVKK
+530 GTEAVKK

-580 IAAFVPTALLVAE
+580 IAAFVPTALLIAE

-604 HICDEILDR
+604 HICDEIIDR